1 MLPDGGDRK
10 ITPKSQIN
18 KNSRKKEN
26 AAAAAF
32 SVSEGQMKNNKRAV
46 AALYIAAGAALLIYA
61 LVKSSYLLMC
71 IGILWL
77 SVGVVY
83 LIRK

>member
-1 MLPDGGDRK
+1 
-10 ITPKSQIN
+10 
-18 KNSRKKEN
+18 
-26 AAAAAF
+26 
-32 SVSEGQMKNNKRAV
+32 MKNNKRAV

-83 LIRK
+83 LIRKK

>member
-10 ITPKSQIN
+10 IITAD
-18 KNSRKKEN
+18 KKEN
-26 AAAAAF
+26 AASAAF
-32 SVSEGQMKNNKRAV
+32 SVSEGIKMKNNKRAV

-83 LIRK
+83 LIRKK